1 MIMPVLTFPLQVSGF
16 VYVAQYIVN
25 DMLPLSTV
33 ESPSFKKLITA
44 LLSTAIQLP
53 DRKSLLS
60 YLERAFETMIKKV
73 KEALDRVDHVSTTAD
88 IWMAHHRSYLGM
100 AAHWIDQ
107 KSLNRKQ

>member
-16 VYVAQYIVN
+16 VYVAQCIVN

-33 ESPSFKKLITA
+33 ESPSFKKSITA

-60 YLERAFETMIKKV
+60 YLERE
-73 KEALDRVDHVSTTAD
+73 LRNN
-88 IWMAHHRSYLGM
+88 
-100 AAHWIDQ
+100 DQ
-107 KSLNRKQ
+107 KGKGSFR